1 MAVLDALLELG
12 PLEVLEEAL
21 QAEGGPLGVE
31 RRVAREARGRRH
43 DEGGVGRR
51 GWEERSLNQGAGFI
65 ARNYLGTDML

>member
-21 QAEGGPLGVE
+21 QAERWPLNVE
-31 RRVAREARGRRH
+31 RRRVAREARGRRH
-43 DEGGVGRR
+43 DQGRVGRR

-65 ARNYLGTDML
+65 ARKPDLG